1 MSPSSA
7 PKVGADHQPDSD
19 RRPDSDHRSDADRR
33 SSADARISAASAR
46 PDTGIV
52 GGPIEL
58 VLPVEGMTCASCVN
72 RIERFLRKT
81 DGVVEASVNLVT
93 ERATVQVDPSR
104 AGRDDLVRAIE
115 AAGYDVPRIAEPAAT
130 VAATDTTA
138 DGATPAATRTDAE
151 AEREVARQQEQRRIG
166 IAALVSLIVSAGI
179 MGLMTF
185 GDRLGL
191 GMEDVNR
198 LVIWPATFIQFWAG
212 GRFLST
218 AWRAGRH
225 GSVTMDTLVAV
236 GTLAAWG
243 SSAFVTTWPELVHRA
258 GLMPQTWF
266 DSSTV
271 IIGLILTGRWL
282 ELRARGRTR
291 GAVQALM
298 RLQAPVALRVTERD
312 GVTREEQ
319 VAIREVQP
327 GDLLRVRAGESVPV
341 DGTVT
346 EGTSAV
352 DESMLTGEAMPVV
365 RGPGDAVI
373 GGSINTT
380 GSFLMHATRVGS
392 DTVLARIVR
401 MVEAAQGSRAPIQR
415 LADAVSARFVP
426 LVILLAAIT
435 FGIWAALGPQPTLA
449 HALVAAVSVLII
461 ACPCAMGLATPTA
474 IMVGTGRA
482 AEAGIL
488 IRGGAALE
496 AAGRVDT
503 VVFDKTGTLT
513 LGRPEVVGI
522 TPADGLGATDP
533 AEPTDPTG
541 PTPLDE
547 AGLLSLAAA
556 AERGSDHPLARAIT
570 AAAETRGVPV
580 PPATDLDA
588 VPGGGVL
595 ATVDGARIVA
605 GTRRF
610 LSAQGIDA
618 PEPDGSVPATNVLV
632 ARDGRYVGVIA
643 IADPV
648 RAEAAEAVAA
658 FRRMGI
664 EVWLVTG
671 DGASVAHDVA
681 RRVGIEHVLAEVL
694 PEDKLGRVQELQ
706 AAGRK
711 VAMVGDGI
719 NDAPALAGAD
729 VGIAIGSGADVAIEA
744 SDITLVGG
752 DPRLAV
758 SAIELSRRTLRVIR
772 ENLFWAFGYN
782 VLLIPVAM
790 GVLYPFT
797 GITLDPALAAGAMAI
812 SSVSVVLNSLRLRRV
827 DVRPGTPG
835 GRSVTRL
842 SQDVSMRSG

>member
-1 MSPSSA
+1 
-7 PKVGADHQPDSD
+7 
-19 RRPDSDHRSDADRR
+19 
-33 SSADARISAASAR
+33 
-46 PDTGIV
+46 
-52 GGPIEL
+52 
-58 VLPVEGMTCASCVN
+58 MTCASCVN

-81 DGVVEASVNLVT
+81 DGVVDASVNLVT

-115 AAGYDVPRIAEPAAT
+115 AAGYDVPRIAEPSG
-130 VAATDTTA
+130 VAVTTGTTA
-138 DGATPAATRTDAE
+138 DGSTTTAATRTDAE

-166 IAALVSLIVSAGI
+166 IAALVSLVVSALI

-198 LVIWPATFIQFWAG
+198 LAIWPATFIQFWAG
-212 GRFLST
+212 GRFLSA

-243 SSAFVTTWPELVHRA
+243 SSAFVTTWPELVHHA

-319 VAIREVQP
+319 VAIGEVQP
-327 GDLLRVRAGESVPV
+327 GDVLRVRAGESVPV
-341 DGTVT
+341 DGMVT

-352 DESMLTGEAMPVV
+352 DESMLTGEAMPVI
-365 RGPGDAVI
+365 RTPGDAVI

-380 GSFLMHATRVGS
+380 GSFLMRATRVGS

-435 FGIWAALGPQPTLA
+435 FGVWAILGPQPTLA

-482 AEAGIL
+482 AEVGIL

-496 AAGRVDT
+496 AAGRIDT

-513 LGRPEVVGI
+513 QGRPEVVGI
-522 TPADGLGATDP
+522 TTAEGPDALD
-533 AEPTDPTG
+533 EPT
-541 PTPLDE
+541 
-547 AGLLSLAAA
+547 LLALAAA

-570 AAAETRGVPV
+570 AAAEARDLVVPS
-580 PPATDLDA
+580 ATDLDA

-595 ATVDGARIVA
+595 ATVDGTRIVA

-610 LSAQGIDA
+610 LAAQGIEA
-618 PEPDGSVPATNVLV
+618 PEPDDTLPATHVLV
-632 ARDGRYVGVIA
+632 ARDGRYAGVIA

-648 RAEAAEAVAA
+648 RPEAAEAVAS

-671 DGASVAHDVA
+671 DGEAVARDVA

-694 PEDKLGRVQELQ
+694 PQDKLGRVQELQ

-744 SDITLVGG
+744 SDVTLVGG

-772 ENLFWAFGYN
+772 ENLFWAFAYN

-797 GITLDPALAAGAMAI
+797 GITLDPALAAGAMAF
-812 SSVSVVLNSLRLRRV
+812 SSVSVVLNSLRLRRI
-827 DVRPGTPG
+827 DVRPGPRG
-835 GRSVTRL
+835 ARPIAAV
-842 SQDVSMRSG
+842 SQDVSLRSG

>member
-1 MSPSSA
+1 MSASSA
-7 PKVGADHQPDSD
+7 PSSGVSPALSTDTRSVSGAHAVLPSV
-19 RRPDSDHRSDADRR
+19 PA
-33 SSADARISAASAR
+33 
-46 PDTGIV
+46 
-52 GGPIEL
+52 IEI

-81 DGVVEASVNLVT
+81 DGVVDASVNLVT
-93 ERATVQVDPSR
+93 ERATVQVDPAL

-115 AAGYDVPRIAEPAAT
+115 AAGYDVPRVAEPAERPPGSAVVT
-130 VAATDTTA
+130 AA
-138 DGATPAATRTDAE
+138 PDAE
-151 AEREVARQQEQRRIG
+151 AEREVGRQAEQRRIG
-166 IAALVSLIVSAGI
+166 IAAIASLVVAAGI
-179 MGLMTF
+179 MVLMTV

-191 GMEDVNR
+191 SMEDVNR
-198 LVIWPATFIQFWAG
+198 LAIWPATFIQFWAG
-212 GRFLST
+212 GRFLSA

-243 SSAFVTTWPELVHRA
+243 SSAFVTTWPELVHQA

-266 DSSTV
+266 DSATV

-298 RLQAPVALRVTERD
+298 RLQAPVALRVSGSGDARSEDRVPISD
-312 GVTREEQ
+312 VR
-319 VAIREVQP
+319 P

-341 DGTVT
+341 DGLLV

-352 DESMLTGEAMPVV
+352 DESMLTGEPMPVV
-365 RGPGDAVI
+365 RGPGEAVI
-373 GGSINTT
+373 GGSLNTT
-380 GSFLMHATRVGS
+380 GSFLMRATRVGS

-415 LADAVSARFVP
+415 LADTVSARFVP
-426 LVILLAAIT
+426 LVLLLAALT
-435 FGIWAALGPQPTLA
+435 FGVWAMLGPQPTLA
-449 HALVAAVSVLII
+449 HALVASVSVLII

-503 VVFDKTGTLT
+503 LIFDKTGTLT
-513 LGRPEVVGI
+513 QGRPEVVRVDPVTTGR
-522 TPADGLGATDP
+522 PDAGADALDADGLLA
-533 AEPTDPTG
+533 
-541 PTPLDE
+541 
-547 AGLLSLAAA
+547 LAAA
-556 AERGSDHPLARAIT
+556 AERGSDHPIARAIT
-570 AAAETRGVPV
+570 SATEARGLVV
-580 PPATDLDA
+580 PPATDLVTIA
-588 VPGGGVL
+588 GGGVR
-595 ATVDGARIVA
+595 ATVAGRRVIA

-610 LSAQGIDA
+610 LVADGIDVPVGMA
-618 PEPDGSVPATNVLV
+618 EGSETRVLV
-632 ARDGRYVGVIA
+632 ARDGWLVGELA

-648 RAEAAEAVAA
+648 RPEAAEAVAVL
-658 FRRMGI
+658 RQMGI
-664 EVWLVTG
+664 AVWLVTG
-671 DGASVAHDVA
+671 DGQAVARDVA
-681 RRVGIEHVLAEVL
+681 TRVGIEHVEAEVL
-694 PEDKLGRVQELQ
+694 PEDKLARVQALQ
-706 AAGRK
+706 AAGRR

-744 SDITLVGG
+744 SDITLVGS
-752 DPRLAV
+752 DPRLAA
-758 SAIELSRRTLRVIR
+758 SAIMLSRRTLRVIR
-772 ENLFWAFGYN
+772 ENLFWAFAYN

-827 DVRPGTPG
+827 DVRPGGG
-835 GRSVTRL
+835 GRRAARTDARPR
-842 SQDVSMRSG
+842 DAAAMTAG